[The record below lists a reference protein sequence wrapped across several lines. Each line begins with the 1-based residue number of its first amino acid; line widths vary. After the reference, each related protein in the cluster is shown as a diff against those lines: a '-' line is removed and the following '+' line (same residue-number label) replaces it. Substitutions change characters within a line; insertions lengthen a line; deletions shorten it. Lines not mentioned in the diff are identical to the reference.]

1 MATYQDIKGL
11 RVKYL
16 SADPSNTANGEVW
29 YNSTTGTLRSRLTT
43 EAWASGAPLA
53 TGRNLLGRAGT
64 QTAALAISGYDLA
77 SNPPEVRTNV
87 ESYDGSGWST
97 APVVNTARY
106 GMQGD
111 GSQTAAIIAGGIS
124 PAAPVYKNATE
135 TYDGSSWT
143 TSPNTINT
151 TRGYLGH
158 AGGPA
163 ASTAS
168 LIFGGRVPPGP
179 ASTTSSESWNG
190 TSWTA
195 TPSLND
201 TGWGRY
207 GCGTTTAALA
217 TGQEDSS
224 PPTSGTTEEYNG
236 SSWTTVN
243 PNAAGQ
249 GFRGVAGIQTSALAF
264 GGANAP
270 AITTT
275 EYYDGTNWSAKPA
288 LAVARG
294 DGGGTGTATSALC
307 FGDTTPSPT
316 SAATE
321 EFNSSG
327 SVITAGAWAAGTVF
341 PTTIQDGSGAGSSTT
356 SAIVYGWWDTAISN
370 KANEYDGSS
379 WTATSVMNTA
389 RAVYQT
395 GTGTQTAA
403 LAVSGTQYPSPATG
417 ATEKWDG
424 SSWTTVTSMNT
435 SESNLTGGGV
445 QTSAIYTGGGVTNA
459 ESYNG
464 STWTVETAAPAPDF
478 GGKGFAGQS
487 ETSNIFYGINGA
499 APPNRATF
507 SYNGTAWT
515 DLGTGMV
522 IGKTAPAGGSQQGT
536 ATAAIATGG
545 YEPSPAITTGSE
557 QYNGTVWSTAPSLG
571 TARKGGAGAGSAT
584 SCLAVGGETP
594 QKDLTEEF
602 TAETSAVNI
611 ETLTTS

>member
-1 MATYQDIKGL
+1 MADYHEIRGL

-16 SADPSNTANGEVW
+16 SADPSNTATGEVW

-124 PAAPVYKNATE
+124 PAPPVYKNATE

-168 LIFGGRVPPGP
+168 LIFGGRGTDSGVTN
-179 ASTTSSESWNG
+179 ASESWNG

-195 TPSLND
+195 TPSLN
-201 TGWGRY
+201 TSLWGRY

-217 TGQEDSS
+217 TGGTPPDS
-224 PPTSGTTEEYNG
+224 GATEEYNG
-236 SSWTTVN
+236 ASWTTVN
-243 PNAAGQ
+243 PNAAAQ
-249 GFRGVAGIQTSALAF
+249 GFRGVAGIQTAALAF
-264 GGANAP
+264 GGSA
-270 AITTT
+270 TTAT
-275 EYYDGTNWSAKPA
+275 EGYDGTNWSTKPA
-288 LAVARG
+288 LATSRG
-294 DGGGTGTATSALC
+294 YGGGTGTATAALC

-316 SAATE
+316 SQATE
-321 EFNSSG
+321 EFTSSG
-327 SVITAGAWAAGTVF
+327 SVITAGAWAAGTNY
-341 PTTIQDGSGAGSSTT
+341 PTATQDPAGAGT
-356 SAIVYGWWDTAISN
+356 SATTAIIYGGWHTVISN
-370 KANEYDGSS
+370 LSTEYDGSS
-379 WTATSVMNTA
+379 WTATPVMNTA
-389 RAVYQT
+389 RALYQT

-403 LAVSGTQYPSPATG
+403 LAASGYTTG
-417 ATEKWDG
+417 ATDATEEWNG
-424 SSWTTVTSMNT
+424 SSWTSVTPMNT
-435 SESNLTGGGV
+435 ALTSCCGGGV
-445 QTSAIYTGGGVTNA
+445 QTSAILAQGTNA

-464 STWTVETAAPAPDF
+464 STWTAETAAPDTTF
-478 GGKGFAGQS
+478 GGKGFSGQS
-487 ETSNIFYGINGA
+487 ETSGIWIGVT
-499 APPNRATF
+499 PNYNSTF
-507 SYNGTAWT
+507 TYNGSSWT
-515 DLGTGMV
+515 DLGHTLV
-522 IGKTAPAGGSQQGT
+522 QGKTTPAGGSQQGT
-536 ATAAIATGG
+536 TTAALVAGG
-545 YEPSPAITTGSE
+545 FNPAPAITTASQIYDGSA
-557 QYNGTVWSTAPSLG
+557 WATAPSLG
-571 TARKGGAGAGSAT
+571 TGRRGGAAAGSAT
-584 SCLAVGGETP
+584 SCLAVGGEEP
-594 QKDLTEEF
+594 AQSNKTEEF

>member
-1 MATYQDIKGL
+1 MATYKEIFGKQ
-11 RVKYL
+11 VKFL
-16 SADPSNTANGEVW
+16 STDPVNESEGQIW
-29 YNSTTGTLRSRLTT
+29 YNTTLNNFRTTLVT

-168 LIFGGRVPPGP
+168 IIFGGRVPPGP
-179 ASTTSSESWNG
+179 ASTDSTETWDGS
-190 TSWTA
+190 SWTA
-195 TPSLND
+195 APSLNN

-217 TGQEDSS
+217 TGLETSS

-236 SSWTTVN
+236 ASWTTVN
-243 PNAAGQ
+243 PNTAGQ

-294 DGGGTGTATSALC
+294 DGGGTGTATAALC

-316 SAATE
+316 SQATE
-321 EFNSSG
+321 EFNRSTNI
-327 SVITAGAWAAGTVF
+327 ITAAAWAAGTNY
-341 PTTIQDGSGAGSSTT
+341 PTTIQDPAGAGT
-356 SAIVYGWWDTAISN
+356 SATTAIIYGGWHTVISN
-370 KANEYDGSS
+370 LSAEYNGSS
-379 WTATSVMNTA
+379 WTATPVLNTA
-389 RAVYQT
+389 RALYQT

-403 LAVSGTQYPSPATG
+403 LAASGYDTAPTG
-417 ATEKWDG
+417 ATEEWNG
-424 SSWTTVTSMNT
+424 ASWTTGNSMNT
-435 SESNLTGGGV
+435 ARNSCNGGGV
-445 QTSAIYTGGGVTNA
+445 QTSALLVGGSPPDNA

-464 STWTVETAAPAPDF
+464 LTWTVETVTPTNDF
-478 GGKGFAGQS
+478 GGKGFSGQS
-487 ETSNIFYGINGA
+487 ETSNLFIGV
-499 APPNRATF
+499 APNYTSTF
-507 SYNGTAWT
+507 TYNGSSWT
-515 DLGTGMV
+515 DLGHTLV
-522 IGKTAPAGGSQQGT
+522 EGKTTPAGGSQQGT
-536 ATAAIATGG
+536 TTAAVIAGG
-545 YEPSPAITTGSE
+545 FNPSPAVTTESQIYDGSA
-557 QYNGTVWSTAPSLG
+557 WASAPSMG
-571 TARKGGAGAGSAT
+571 TARRGGAAAGSAT
-584 SCLAVGGETP
+584 SCLGVGGEEP
-594 QKDLTEEF
+594 AQSNKTEEF
-602 TAETSAVNI
+602 TAETSAVNYKTI
-611 ETLTTS
+611 TTS